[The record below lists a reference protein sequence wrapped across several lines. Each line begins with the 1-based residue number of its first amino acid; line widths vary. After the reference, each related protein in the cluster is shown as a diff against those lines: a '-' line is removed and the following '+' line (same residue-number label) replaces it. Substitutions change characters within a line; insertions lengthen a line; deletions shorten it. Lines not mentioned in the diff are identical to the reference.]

1 MAVKRFL
8 TATVLAAAPLFAE
21 IPFASLT
28 GRVTSNDAPAQGV
41 LVTATCNAL
50 PQPRTTT
57 TLTDGTYWL
66 PALPPGPCS
75 VTFSREGLQTLT
87 RPANLVAGDLARSD
101 ASIQPSEEGEAVTST
116 ATSRSLFER
125 PFATWSMDAA
135 TIAHLPMTRSGTG
148 PLSLAPRTSSR
159 ILFADGMRIHD
170 VRDFAILDALEQVA
184 VPLDDAPI
192 ALIGRSG
199 GEFSASLRA
208 TLTHRRDDDVEVEA
222 TAGGS
227 ITERLFLFGA
237 AQGGDDHS
245 LYAKAAANLGA
256 QHSFFAGVLDDEAA
270 LDWTFAATDHLT
282 ATASVSE
289 SDASARG
296 YALLGNHQLAL
307 GGGDNGLFVND
318 RWSIAP
324 RWVVEAG
331 VRHDHGDTVARAGA
345 VFDLF
350 GDGRK
355 RIAANVVDDE
365 YQLWYGQQLE
375 ANGYAR
381 IGMIHDEATDVVLD
395 AAFRFLVLT
404 FGGNVSLLG
413 HRDDVANVW
422 VLFDAPLL
430 ERDLGIALVGRYTGD
445 HTALDAAVNF
455 SMPVGRLMPFVKLEV
470 LNAFS
475 DRTWQ
480 IGLGARM

>member
-1 MAVKRFL
+1 LA
-8 TATVLAAAPLFAE
+8 AAILAAAPLFAE
-21 IPFASLT
+21 IPFAALT
-28 GRVTSNDAPAQGV
+28 GRVTSNDAPAAGV
-41 LVTATCNAL
+41 VVTATCDAL

-57 TLTDGTYWL
+57 TLADGTYWL

-87 RPANLVAGDLARSD
+87 RPAYLVAGDLARSD
-101 ASIQPSEEGEAVTST
+101 ASIQPSEEGESVTST
-116 ATSRSLFER
+116 ATARSLFER
-125 PFATWSMDAA
+125 PFAVWSMDAA
-135 TIAHLPMTRSGTG
+135 TIAQLPMTRSGAG
-148 PLSLAPRTSSR
+148 PLSLAPRTSSSR
-159 ILFADGMRIHD
+159 SLFADGMRIAD
-170 VRDFAILDALEQVA
+170 VRDFAVLDALEQVA
-184 VPLDDAPI
+184 VPLDDAPV
-192 ALIGRSG
+192 ALVGRSG
-199 GEFSASLRA
+199 GPFSASLRA
-208 TLTHRRDDDVEVEA
+208 TLTHRHDSDVEVEA

-227 ITERLFLFGA
+227 IGEHLFLFGA
-237 AQGGDDHS
+237 AEGGDDHS

-256 QHSFFAGVLDDEAA
+256 QHAFFAAVLDDEAA
-270 LDWTFAATDHLT
+270 LDWTYAATDRLT
-282 ATASVSE
+282 ATASVSD

-296 YALLGNHQLAL
+296 YALVGRHQLAL
-307 GGGDNGLFVND
+307 GGGDEGVFVSD
-318 RWSIAP
+318 RWALAP
-324 RWVVEAG
+324 RWIVEAG
-331 VRHDHGDTVARAGA
+331 VRHDHGDTSARAGA

-355 RIAANVVDDE
+355 RLAANVTGDE

-381 IGMIHDEATDVVLD
+381 VGVIRDEGTDVVVD

-404 FGGNVSLLG
+404 FGGNVSLLDR
-413 HRDDVANVW
+413 RDDVANVW

-455 SMPVGRLMPFVKLEV
+455 SMPVGRITPFVKLEV